1 MAFSDVFYTYTHSF
15 DIVLLLGLVLSDGIH
30 VFHFKSSLFFW
41 SYPPLMISAFFYLVY
56 LASDQESDNI
66 VFMRLTSINNN

>member
-30 VFHFKSSLFFW
+30 VFHFKIKLILLELSTIDDICILLFG
-41 SYPPLMISAFFYLVY
+41 LLG
-56 LASDQESDNI
+56 L
-66 VFMRLTSINNN
+66 